1 MIKNQHPH
9 SLRTRVL
16 FILLVGLAPYWLMN
30 ATVWI
35 PWVYLSRT
43 IGIIIMVSFVPILW
57 GFSAFYCYRYT
68 PFDKWRNERWLISI
82 LFLLSSA
89 ISDVFFFL
97 IWRHLPLSELYHPTT
112 LASYVLFVIIPLI
125 VEPIASILYRKE
137 KFKLR
142 STYNWAGLIAFSLI
156 FIIVTLYCVRFW

>member
-1 MIKNQHPH
+1 MNSQNNLK
-9 SLRTRVL
+9 TRIL

-43 IGIIIMVSFVPILW
+43 IGIIIMVMFVPILW
-57 GFSAFYCYRYT
+57 GYSAYYCYKHT
-68 PFDKWRNERWLISI
+68 PYDNWKKERWLISI
-82 LFLLSSA
+82 LFLLSSS
-89 ISDVFFFL
+89 ISDIFFFL

-112 LASYVLFVIIPLI
+112 LASYALFVIIPFI

-137 KFKLR
+137 KFKLCLK
-142 STYNWAGLIAFSLI
+142 YNWTGLALFSLI
-156 FIIVTLYCVRFW
+156 FIIITLYCVRFW